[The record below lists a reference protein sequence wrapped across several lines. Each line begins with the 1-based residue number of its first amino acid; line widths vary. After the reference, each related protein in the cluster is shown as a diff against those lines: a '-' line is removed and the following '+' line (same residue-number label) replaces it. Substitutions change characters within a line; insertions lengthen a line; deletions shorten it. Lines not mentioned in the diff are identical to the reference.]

1 MNQKHLKGWL
11 KHGDFILLDILCL
24 QLCFML
30 GFWLVHG
37 YGNPYRTDDYQL
49 QAIVLVLSQLVVIL
63 FANNY
68 SGILRRKRF
77 DELLA
82 VLQYILEILFVALL
96 YLFLVKST
104 ATVSRLQFG
113 FTLLLFVV
121 FDFLFRQFNKRRIF
135 RSGVNRRKSIVLVT
149 GKDFVEEA
157 MRKLNDPNTYQEYT
171 INGVILLDTDQP
183 VSFEG
188 IDVPVVPI
196 GDEAIQ
202 RLLHAWVD
210 EVFILQPDHLP
221 FPTKLQD
228 ELMTMGITV
237 NYTMTAISDGRWPAT
252 DIRKLGNYK
261 VLTNS
266 VRFASAGQ
274 LALKRGLDILG
285 GLVGCI
291 FTGIIFIFVAPAIY
305 IKSPGPIFFTQER
318 VGQNGKIFK
327 MHKFRTMYLDAE
339 ERKAELMAQ
348 NRIQDGMMFKMD
360 DDPRIIGSEKKNKN
374 GKPVGIGNI
383 LRLTS
388 LDEFPQFADILMGHM
403 SLVGWRPCTLGE
415 WEKYDL
421 KHRIRA
427 SMKPGLTGMWQVSGR
442 SEITDFDEVVRL
454 DREYI
459 ENWSLWLD
467 IKILLKTVLVVF
479 ARKGAK

>member
-1 MNQKHLKGWL
+1 MNKKHLKGWL

-37 YGNPYRTDDYQL
+37 YGNPYGTDDYQF
-49 QAIVLVLSQLVVIL
+49 QAVVLVVSQLVVTL
-63 FANNY
+63 FASNY
-68 SGILRRKRF
+68 AGILRRKRF

-82 VLQYILEILFVALL
+82 VLKYILEILVVALFYLFVAK
-96 YLFLVKST
+96 KSAT
-104 ATVSRLQFG
+104 ASRLQVG
-113 FTLLLFVV
+113 FTSLFFVV
-121 FDFLFRQFNKRRIF
+121 LDYLFRQLNKRRIF
-135 RSGVNRRKSIVLVT
+135 RSGVNKRKSIVLVT
-149 GKDFVEEA
+149 GKDFVVEA
-157 MRKLNDPNTYQEYT
+157 MQKLNDPNTYQDYT
-171 INGVILLDTDQP
+171 IKGIILMDSDKP
-183 VSFEG
+183 VSYEG
-188 IDVPVVPI
+188 IDVPVVPL
-196 GDEAIQ
+196 GEEAMH
-202 RLLHAWVD
+202 RLTHAWVD
-210 EVFILQPDHLP
+210 EVFILQPDYLP
-221 FPTKLQD
+221 FPSKLQD

-237 NYTMTAISDGRWPAT
+237 NYTMTAISDDRWPVT
-252 DIRKLGNYK
+252 DIRKLGKYK

-266 VRFASAGQ
+266 VRFATAGQ

-318 VGQNGKIFK
+318 VGQNGKTFK

-374 GKPVGIGNI
+374 GKPIGIGNI

-388 LDEFPQFADILMGHM
+388 LDEFPQFADILMGDM

-415 WEKYDL
+415 WEKYDV

-442 SEITDFDEVVRL
+442 SKITDFDEVVKL

-467 IKILLKTVLVVF
+467 IKILLKTVVVVIT
-479 ARKGAK
+479 RKGAE

>member
-171 INGVILLDTDQP
+171 INGVILLDTDQS

-266 VRFASAGQ
+266 VRFVSAGQ

>member
-171 INGVILLDTDQP
+171 INGVILLDTDQS